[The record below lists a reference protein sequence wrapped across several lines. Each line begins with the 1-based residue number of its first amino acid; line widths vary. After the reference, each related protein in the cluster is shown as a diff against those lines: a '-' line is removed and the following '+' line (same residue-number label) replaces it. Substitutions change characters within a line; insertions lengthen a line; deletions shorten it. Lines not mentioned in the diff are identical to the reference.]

1 MDAVQVSTPSNQIP
15 AAGATQLLNSLQ
27 ALVQALNGAATSYA
41 NIVGVANFGP
51 ITSATVVKNSA
62 GRICEISIISAG
74 TTTGYVYDGAT
85 TAATTTPLIPLPNV
99 IGVYRVQFP
108 CAVGIMIVPGVGQTV
123 SGSYS

>member
-1 MDAVQVSTPSNQIP
+1 MSTPASQVSTA
-15 AAGATQLLNSLQ
+15 AAGATQILAALQNLVVALNS
-27 ALVQALNGAATSYA
+27 AATSYA

-62 GRICEISIISAG
+62 GRICEIAVLSAG

-85 TAATTTPLIPLPNV
+85 LGATTSTMIPIPNV
-99 IGVYRVQFP
+99 VGVYKIQFP
-108 CAVGIMIVPGVGQTV
+108 MATGILVIPGTGQAV